1 MPDYDNPVVEAQ
13 WNAERRDEVL
23 SYLDSEGIPD
33 NHIGFD
39 PAWSLA
45 PYVSIWAISSSANP
59 DAIAGWAISGD
70 LPTDYVASTK
80 ARTPREAANAIAS
93 LWAEAAQFMIRG
105 ERHPTFSI
113 GSGEREEELA
123 PLLTSRAA
131 LLLEWVEDPEIW
143 ES

>member
-13 WNAERRDEVL
+13 WNAERRAEVL
-23 SYLDSEGIPD
+23 SYLENESIPYG
-33 NHIGFD
+33 HIGID

-45 PYVSIWAISSSANP
+45 PYVSIWAITNRAHP
-59 DAIAGWAISGD
+59 DAIAWWAISGD
-70 LPTDYVASTK
+70 LPTDYVTSTK
-80 ARTPREAANAIAS
+80 AGTPREAASAIAS
-93 LWAEAAQFMIRG
+93 LWAEAAQLMMRG
-105 ERHPTFSI
+105 ERHPTFRI

-123 PLLTSRAA
+123 PLLASRAA